1 MKQKGF
7 GIIELMVVLGII
19 AILGAIA
26 VPQYNKYVTR
36 ARVTEALH
44 AGQVYARKVESEAA
58 GGGSAGTEPT
68 VDLATITRTGS
79 GADTRVNI
87 TLSEDIDS
95 QALIAADEAD
105 LAGGKVL
112 ELAPT
117 GSGSA
122 IRWDCTSNL
131 PDSKIP
137 KVCTY
142 SAGAGGRTAWA
153 DRDLDDSSLTACW
166 DVDYGESGGGV
177 VGAKLYDQGHQQK
190 RGRQSGEEGQ
200 GSPKIF
206 ERPVLNSLGDMG
218 YGARRQIQK
227 TQFFKELS

>member
-7 GIIELMVVLGII
+7 GLMELLVVVGII

-26 VPQYNKYVTR
+26 LPQYNKYVTKTR
-36 ARVTEALH
+36 ITEALH

-58 GGGSAGTEPT
+58 GAGGAGAEPT

-87 TLSEDIDS
+87 TLSEEIDS

-131 PDSKIP
+131 PASKIP

-142 SAGAGGRTAWA
+142 SADAGAGLPTAWV
-153 DRDLDDSSLTACW
+153 DRDTSDSSLTACW
-166 DVDYGESGGGV
+166 EGEAGERTVGRWV
-177 VGAKLYDQGHQQK
+177 VGENSHAGSQGDVRTCADGGTPLSDCTAG
-190 RGRQSGEEGQ
+190 RGVAGTVRCS
-200 GSPKIF
+200 
-206 ERPVLNSLGDMG
+206 D
-218 YGARRQIQK
+218 
-227 TQFFKELS
+227 

>member
-7 GIIELMVVLGII
+7 GLMELLVVVGII

-26 VPQYNKYVTR
+26 LPQYNKYVTKTR
-36 ARVTEALH
+36 IAEALH

-142 SAGAGGRTAWA
+142 SADAGAGLPTAWV
-153 DRDLDDSSLTACW
+153 DRDTSDSRLTACW
-166 DVDYGESGGGV
+166 EGEAGERTVGRWV
-177 VGAKLYDQGHQQK
+177 VGENSHAGSQGDVRTCADGGTPLSDCTAG
-190 RGRQSGEEGQ
+190 RGVAGTVRCS
-200 GSPKIF
+200 
-206 ERPVLNSLGDMG
+206 D
-218 YGARRQIQK
+218 
-227 TQFFKELS
+227 